1 MAESWTLLADLIPR
15 LTNRIEDSAVEALG
29 FILKESQASLAAL
42 NSLVRTG
49 GVIMPE
55 IVRVRTQVSGDEGTR
70 PDLVGFDAEGK
81 ERLLIE
87 AKFWAGLTDN
97 QPNAYLARLP
107 DDSPAA
113 LLFVAP
119 EARIPALWPELEHRV
134 GKKLESADSGDG
146 IHSAIVDSAAKRL
159 LIVSW
164 ARLLSRMS
172 ERVKEVHEDPGVQAG
187 IQQLLGLTRRMDD
200 DQPLPLHQEEFA
212 PHFARRVR
220 DYMRLV
226 DESTE
231 RCAGEQWLSTER
243 CAGEQWLSSGHHGS
257 ERAWY
262 GYCRDLTFA
271 GTAARFGIRWTL
283 WLENGTTPLWLQI
296 HSESVFNQM
305 RDKLPASPGDRWI
318 PIYLKTGVE
327 YSVVL
332 EDVVRQLKAIC
343 DAVTA
348 AKADA

>member
-1 MAESWTLLADLIPR
+1 MAERWTLLADLIPR

-70 PDLVGFDAEGK
+70 PDLVGFDTEGK

-87 AKFWAGLTDN
+87 AKFWAGLTEN

-119 EARIPALWPELEHRV
+119 EARIPALWSELEHRV

-146 IHSAIVDSAAKRL
+146 IRSAIVDGAAKRL

-172 ERVKEVHEDPGVQAG
+172 ERVREVHEDPGVQAG

-200 DQPLPLHQEEFA
+200 DRPLPLHQEEFA

-220 DYMRLV
+220 DYMALV
-226 DESTE
+226 DKSTE
-231 RCAGEQWLSTER
+231 KGVAEKWLESCRKDGT
-243 CAGEQWLSSGHHGS
+243 S
-257 ERAWY
+257 AWY
-262 GYCRDLTFA
+262 GYGWSLRFA
-271 GTAARFGIRWTL
+271 GTTAWFGIRWSL
-283 WLENGTTPLWLQI
+283 WLENGTTPLWIQI
-296 HSESVFNQM
+296 QGESQSVFNRVQG
-305 RDKLPASPGDRWI
+305 KLPTRPGSQWI

-332 EDVVRQLKAIC
+332 DDVVRQLKAVC

>member
-29 FILKESQASLAAL
+29 FILKESKASLAAL

-55 IVRVRTQVSGDEGTR
+55 IVRVQTQVSGDEGTR

-81 ERLLIE
+81 ERLLVE

-146 IHSAIVDSAAKRL
+146 IRSAIVDGAAKRL
-159 LIVSW
+159 LMVSW

-172 ERVKEVHEDPGVQAG
+172 ERVREAHEDPGVQAG
-187 IQQLLGLTRRMDD
+187 IQQLLGLTQRMDV
-200 DQPLPLHQEEFA
+200 DQRLPLHQEEFA

-220 DYMRLV
+220 NYMSLV
-226 DESTE
+226 NESTE
-231 RCAGEQWLSTER
+231 KGIAGKWLDSCRKDGT
-243 CAGEQWLSSGHHGS
+243 S
-257 ERAWY
+257 AWY
-262 GYCRDLTFA
+262 GYGWSLRFA
-271 GTAARFGIRWTL
+271 GTTAWFGIRWSL
-283 WLENGTTPLWLQI
+283 WSGQGITPLWLQI
-296 HSESVFNQM
+296 QGESEYVFNQV
-305 RDKLPASPGDRWI
+305 RGKLPASPGDRWI